1 MKARMIS
8 IAWSLENA
16 LRESLPIFREHACR
30 RAFTLYRCRGSRKLA
45 EFKETLMLRNNGW
58 SVSFSQLILHAVL
71 LGTLLVAVGVSRSS
85 AAEKP
90 KVRTI
95 TAFIRLDTS
104 QYKQQV
110 VDTLKMLRNAKARFQ
125 LAGYD
130 VETIRISTQPFPE
143 YTRGMSKQDTLA
155 FFHDF
160 DNLAKQEGF
169 ITSIGPALISEKDDI
184 AQAQLLSEILG
195 LTNNLHGSIVVAGDD
210 GVHWKAVRAAA
221 DVMKYLEDH
230 TDHSLGNFRF
240 AAIANVPA
248 YTPFY
253 PASYHQGL
261 GHQFA
266 IALESANVIAA
277 AMAVPRD
284 ADATVQAIVA
294 ELGIHARAVQDVA
307 SKIDQETG
315 WAYMGLDLSPAPMK
329 DVSIGSATAGT
340 TGGRFGTSGTLTAA
354 ATITAALRDIMVK
367 KVGYSGLMMPVLED
381 TRLSQLWS
389 EGTLTMDQLLA
400 YSAVCGTGLDT
411 IPLPGDVTTEQLAR
425 IIGDVATL
433 SAKLSKPLSARLL
446 PLAGMKPGDRTTLDD
461 PNLVNTV
468 LQPLP

>member
-1 MKARMIS
+1 MFRS
-8 IAWSLENA
+8 DWSL
-16 LRESLPIFREHACR
+16 SI
-30 RAFTLYRCRGSRKLA
+30 
-45 EFKETLMLRNNGW
+45 
-58 SVSFSQLILHAVL
+58 SQLLSHAL
-71 LGTLLVAVGVSRSS
+71 FLGTILVAAGVAPTS

-95 TAFIRLDTS
+95 TAFIRLDTN

-110 VDTLKMLRNAKARFQ
+110 ADTLTMLRNAKARFE
-125 LAGYD
+125 LAGYE
-130 VETIRISTQPFPE
+130 VQTIRVSTQPFPE
-143 YTRGMSKQDTLA
+143 YTRGMSKQAILA
-155 FFHDF
+155 FFHDL

-169 ITSIGPALISEKDDI
+169 IAGIGPALLSEKDDL
-184 AQAQLLSEILG
+184 AQAQVLAEILG

-261 GHQFA
+261 GRQFA
-266 IALESANVIAA
+266 IALESANVVAA
-277 AMAVPRD
+277 AMAVQRD
-284 ADATVQAIVA
+284 PEATRQALVA
-294 ELGIHARAVQDVA
+294 ELGMHARAVQDLA

-315 WAYMGLDLSPAPMK
+315 WTYMGLDLSPAPLK
-329 DVSIGSATAGT
+329 DVSIGSATAGS

-354 ATITAALRDIMVK
+354 ATITSALRDIAVK

-389 EGTLTMDQLLA
+389 EGALSMDQLLA

-411 IPLPGDVTTEQLAR
+411 IPLPGDVTADQLAR
-425 IIGDVATL
+425 IIGDVAAL

-446 PLAGMKPGDRTTLDD
+446 PVAGAKPGDRTTFDN
-461 PNLVNTV
+461 PNLLNTV
-468 LQPLP
+468 IQPLP

>member
-1 MKARMIS
+1 M
-8 IAWSLENA
+8 
-16 LRESLPIFREHACR
+16 FR
-30 RAFTLYRCRGSRKLA
+30 SS
-45 EFKETLMLRNNGW
+45 GW
-58 SVSFSQLILHAVL
+58 FFAIVQMFSQAIFLGAFLFAVVV
-71 LGTLLVAVGVSRSS
+71 TRSS

-110 VDTLKMLRNAKARFQ
+110 TDTLKMLRNAKARFE
-125 LAGYD
+125 LAGYE

-143 YTRGMSKQDTLA
+143 YTRGMSKQAILA

-169 ITSIGPALISEKDDI
+169 IAGIGPALMSEKDDP
-184 AQAQLLSEILG
+184 AQAQVLAEILG

-221 DVMKYLEDH
+221 DVMKYLGGH

-253 PASYHQGL
+253 PASYHQGQ

-266 IALESANVIAA
+266 IALESANVVAA

-284 ADATVQAIVA
+284 PDATRQALVA
-294 ELGIHARAVQDVA
+294 ELGMHSRAIQDLA
-307 SKIDQETG
+307 SKIDRETG
-315 WAYMGLDLSPAPMK
+315 WAYMGIDLSPAPMK
-329 DVSIGSATAGT
+329 DVS
-340 TGGRFGTSGTLTAA
+340 
-354 ATITAALRDIMVK
+354 
-367 KVGYSGLMMPVLED
+367 
-381 TRLSQLWS
+381 
-389 EGTLTMDQLLA
+389 
-400 YSAVCGTGLDT
+400 
-411 IPLPGDVTTEQLAR
+411 
-425 IIGDVATL
+425 
-433 SAKLSKPLSARLL
+433 
-446 PLAGMKPGDRTTLDD
+446 
-461 PNLVNTV
+461 
-468 LQPLP
+468 

>member
-1 MKARMIS
+1 M
-8 IAWSLENA
+8 
-16 LRESLPIFREHACR
+16 FRN
-30 RAFTLYRCRGSRKLA
+30 S
-45 EFKETLMLRNNGW
+45 GW
-58 SVSFSQLILHAVL
+58 SVSVSQVIAHAVL
-71 LGTLLVAVGVSRSS
+71 LGTFFLVFGAAHAS
-85 AAEKP
+85 AADKP

-95 TAFIRLDTS
+95 TAFIRLDTT

-110 VDTLKMLRNAKARFQ
+110 ADTLKMLRNARARFQ

-143 YTRGMSKQDTLA
+143 YTRGMSRQDALA
-155 FFHDF
+155 FFHDL

-169 ITSIGPALISEKDDI
+169 IAGIGPALMSEKDDL
-184 AQAQLLSEILG
+184 AQAELLSEILS
-195 LTNNLHGSIVVAGDD
+195 LTNNVHGSIVVAGDD
-210 GVHWKAVRAAA
+210 GIHWKAVRAAA

-266 IALESANVIAA
+266 IALESANVVAA

-284 ADATVQAIVA
+284 ADATRQAIVA

-315 WAYMGLDLSPAPMK
+315 WTYMGMDLSPAPLK
-329 DVSIGSATAGT
+329 EVSIGSATAGA

-354 ATITAALRDIMVK
+354 ATITAALRDIMVT
-367 KVGYSGLMMPVLED
+367 KVGYNGLMMPVLED
-381 TRLSQLWS
+381 TRLAQLWS
-389 EGTLTMDQLLA
+389 QGALTMDQLLA

-411 IPLPGDVTTEQLAR
+411 IPLPGDVTAEQLAR
-425 IIGDVATL
+425 IIGDVASL

-446 PLAGMKPGDRTTLDD
+446 PLAGVKPGDSTALDD

-468 LQPLP
+468 IQPLP

>member
-1 MKARMIS
+1 M
-8 IAWSLENA
+8 
-16 LRESLPIFREHACR
+16 FR
-30 RAFTLYRCRGSRKLA
+30 TS
-45 EFKETLMLRNNGW
+45 GW
-58 SVSFSQLILHAVL
+58 SMSILQLISQAIFLGGFLFAAAVVPAS
-71 LGTLLVAVGVSRSS
+71 G
-85 AAEKP
+85 AEKP

-95 TAFIRLDTS
+95 TAFIRLDAG

-110 VDTLKMLRNAKARFQ
+110 TDTLTMLRNAKARFE
-125 LAGYD
+125 LAGYE

-143 YTRGMSKQDTLA
+143 YTRGMSKQAILA
-155 FFHDF
+155 FFHDL
-160 DNLAKQEGF
+160 DNLAKEEHF
-169 ITSIGPALISEKDDI
+169 IASIGPGLMSEKDDPG
-184 AQAQLLSEILG
+184 QAQVLAEILG
-195 LTNNLHGSIVVAGDD
+195 LTNNLHGSVVVAGDD
-210 GVHWKAVRAAA
+210 GVHWKAVHAAA
-221 DVMKYLEDH
+221 DIMKYLEDH

-266 IALESANVIAA
+266 IALESANVVAA
-277 AMAVPRD
+277 VMAVQRD
-284 ADATVQAIVA
+284 PEATRQALIA
-294 ELGIHARAVQDVA
+294 ELGMHARAVEDLA
-307 SKIDQETG
+307 SKIDLETG

-329 DVSIGSATAGT
+329 DASIGSATAGF

-354 ATITAALRDIMVK
+354 AIITSALRDISVK
-367 KVGYSGLMMPVLED
+367 KVGYSGLMMPVMED

-389 EGTLTMDQLLA
+389 EGALSMDQLLA

-411 IPLPGDVTTEQLAR
+411 IPLPGDATAEQLAR

-433 SAKLSKPLSARLL
+433 SVKLSKPLSARLL
-446 PLAGMKPGDRTTLDD
+446 PVAGAKPGDRTAFDN

-468 LQPLP
+468 IQPLP

>member
-1 MKARMIS
+1 M
-8 IAWSLENA
+8 
-16 LRESLPIFREHACR
+16 FRN
-30 RAFTLYRCRGSRKLA
+30 TDL
-45 EFKETLMLRNNGW
+45 
-58 SVSFSQLILHAVL
+58 SVSISQLLSYAVL
-71 LGTLLVAVGVSRSS
+71 IGTLLSAAVGWPVS

-95 TAFIRLDTS
+95 TAFIRLDTTI
-104 QYKQQV
+104 YKQQIA
-110 VDTLKMLRNAKARFQ
+110 DSLTMLRNAKARFE
-125 LAGYD
+125 LAGYE

-143 YTRGMSKQDTLA
+143 YTRAMSKQAALA
-155 FFHDF
+155 FFHDL

-169 ITSIGPALISEKDDI
+169 IASIGPALMSEKDDP
-184 AQAQLLSEILG
+184 AQAQVLAEILG

-221 DVMKYLEDH
+221 DVVKYLEDH

-266 IALESANVIAA
+266 IALESANVVAA
-277 AMAVPRD
+277 AMAVQRD
-284 ADATVQAIVA
+284 PEATRQALVA
-294 ELGIHARAVQDVA
+294 ELGMHARAIQDLA
-307 SKIDQETG
+307 SRIDQETG
-315 WAYMGLDLSPAPMK
+315 WAYMGLDLSPAPLK
-329 DVSIGSATAGT
+329 EVSIGSATAGF

-354 ATITAALRDIMVK
+354 ATITAALRDIAVK

-389 EGTLTMDQLLA
+389 EGALSMDQLLA

-411 IPLPGDVTTEQLAR
+411 IPLPGDITADQLAR

-446 PLAGMKPGDRTTLDD
+446 PVAGTKPGDRTTFDD
-461 PNLVNTV
+461 PNLVNTAI
-468 LQPLP
+468 QPLP